1 MCLPVN
7 CFLKYDEY
15 VCVRM
20 YTDTHVR
27 SFGILSMIV
36 TLYLTDVCLLD
47 HLFQAWKSSRTKYP
61 PSVCQ
66 GLSLQLYWKPL
77 LLNAVHSRSG
87 SYPLRPVFA
96 LHLIL
101 HSGGFP
107 PHCLYRR
114 YHLLLLS
121 RQYRPWENPGIP
133 ERELPCGVIS
143 SQPLTGNGVGV
154 FEKSRSSCLDQ
165 ISSWDCVS
173 NEQGAGCQQRA
184 GALHVSLLIL
194 GCQLCGHS
202 CWASDSEI
210 YNKKYGFGLPVLV
223 QSSWNYWN
231 FLLENSNQSI
241 SIIQN
246 KPLSVTPELC

>member
-1 MCLPVN
+1 MCLHVN
-7 CFLKYDEY
+7 CFLKYDVY

-47 HLFQAWKSSRTKYP
+47 HLFQAWKSS
-61 PSVCQ
+61 
-66 GLSLQLYWKPL
+66 KPL

-114 YHLLLLS
+114 SHLLLLS
-121 RQYRPWENPGIP
+121 RQDRPWENPGIP
-133 ERELPCGVIS
+133 ERELSCGVIS

-154 FEKSRSSCLDQ
+154 FEKSRPSRLDQ
-165 ISSWDCVS
+165 ISFWDCVS
-173 NEQGAGCQQRA
+173 NKQGAGCQQRA

-194 GCQLCGHS
+194 GCQLCAHS
-202 CWASDSEI
+202 CLASDSEI

-246 KPLSVTPELC
+246 KLLSVTPELC